1 MNFNRLSQEMQN
13 ALIRQMTLEMEASHV
28 YLSYGI
34 WADEQ
39 GYGGVANFLYR
50 HAQEERN
57 HMIKFMQYIQERG
70 GKPKVEAVRAPGE
83 DPIDIKNCFEN
94 IMKHEI
100 KNTEAIYAIV
110 NKSMQ
115 EGDWATWNFAQYFV
129 KEQIEEE
136 KLILALMDK
145 LKIALGENES
155 ETSMY
160 EFDKDL
166 GNMSDEVDLSR
177 NATADN
183 PV

>member
-1 MNFNRLSQEMQN
+1 MQN
-13 ALIRQMTLEMEASHV
+13 ALIRQMTLEMEASQI

-70 GKPKVEAVRAPGE
+70 GTPKVEAVKAPGE
-83 DPIDIKNCFEN
+83 DPRNLKECFEN

-100 KNTEAIYAIV
+100 KNTEAIYSIV
-110 NKSMQ
+110 NMSMI
-115 EGDWATWNFAQYFV
+115 EGDWASWNFAQYFV

-136 KLILALMDK
+136 KLVLSLMDK

-155 ETSMY
+155 ETSIY

-166 GNMSDEVDLSR
+166 GNMPDEVTLSR

-183 PV
+183 PA